1 MEQSII
7 AQSYEHATAVMD
19 FIDKSPSP
27 WHAVAEGKKFL
38 LDAGFKEIFE
48 TDSWNLEAGGK
59 YFFSRNN
66 STLVGFSVGKKF
78 TANDTGF
85 KIIGAHTDSPCL
97 RLAPISKSQKFN
109 YNQACIQSYGG
120 SLWYTWFDRSLT
132 LAGRVIFK
140 SEDGKSLQEEL
151 VNLKKPVCC
160 IPNLCIHL
168 RDTAERESLKT
179 NIETDFRPIFSSEVY
194 AALTGKP
201 SVDNKDQK
209 HYGKLLDKIAQ
220 ELQIR
225 TE

>member
-66 STLVGFSVGKKF
+66 STLIGFTVGKKF
-78 TANDTGF
+78 SANETGF
-85 KIIGAHTDSPCL
+85 KIVGAHTDSPCL
-97 RLAPISKSQKFN
+97 RLAPISKSEKFN
-109 YNQACIQSYGG
+109 YNQACVQTYGG
-120 SLWYTWFDRSLT
+120 GLWYTWLDRDLT
-132 LAGRVIFK
+132 LAGRVIYK
-140 SEDGKSLQEEL
+140 SEDGKTLKEEL
-151 VNLKKPVCC
+151 VNLKKPVCS

-168 RDTAERESLKT
+168 RDAAQREKLELNK
-179 NIETDFRPIFSSEVY
+179 ETELRPIFSNQVY
-194 AALTGKP
+194 AALTGE
-201 SVDNKDQK
+201 STEDNKNQK
-209 HYGKLLDKIAQ
+209 HYSKLLEILAK
-220 ELQIR
+220 ELNIKSD
-225 TE
+225 